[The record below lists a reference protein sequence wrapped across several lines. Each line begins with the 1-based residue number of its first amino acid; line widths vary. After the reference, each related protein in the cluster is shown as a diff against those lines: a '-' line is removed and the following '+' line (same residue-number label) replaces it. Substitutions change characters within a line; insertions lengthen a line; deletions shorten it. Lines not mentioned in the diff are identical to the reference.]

1 MSASSGL
8 PTSSVPNPLTPEW
21 LTTALRQ
28 SDMLPTGQVTR
39 VEERANAAFNSAA
52 RHLHLTYSPDAPP
65 DMPLRLF
72 FKRNLPE
79 AWAVRAGAR
88 EVAFYQVAATMAD
101 RLPMLATCYGSSY
114 DDERGDSWLL
124 LRDVSATHTSPVT
137 REQLIAGSGVPPDDQ
152 LVAVVEA
159 LAGLHA
165 TWWEHPALG
174 TGKLLVSE
182 WYRDQACC
190 KAALRE
196 FTDNWGAFQRMTGET
211 LSSATRALGDEA
223 LAALPHL
230 WQQHLAERMAA
241 RRQLTIS
248 HGDCYLSQFL
258 CPLPESSDTATYLV
272 DFQGACGDL
281 PAMDLVFL
289 FATFWTP
296 EQRQEGQREERL
308 LRAYLDALM
317 GYGVTGYSWDDL
329 VRDYQIALAFM
340 FFYPVWDALDGSSRD
355 YWEPKLRCLASAVDD
370 WGCREL
376 FASAMREA

>member
-28 SDMLPTGQVTR
+28 SDMLPTGQVTH

-137 REQLIAGSGVPPDDQ
+137 REQLIAGSVVPPDDQ

>member
-1 MSASSGL
+1 MSASSAS
-8 PTSSVPNPLTPEW
+8 PTSSIPNPLTPEW

-28 SDMLPTGQVTR
+28 SGLLPTGQVTC

-52 RHLHLTYSPDAPP
+52 RHLRLTYSPDAPP
-65 DMPLRLF
+65 DMPLWLF
-72 FKRNLPE
+72 FKRNIPE

-88 EVAFYQVAATMAD
+88 EVAFYQVAATMTD
-101 RLPMLATCYGSSY
+101 YPPMLATCYGSAY
-114 DDERGDSWLL
+114 DVTSGDSWLL
-124 LRDVSATHTSPVT
+124 LRDISATHTPPVT
-137 REQLIAGSGVPPDDQ
+137 REQLIAGRGVPPDDQ
-152 LVAVVEA
+152 LAAIVEA

-165 TWWEHPALG
+165 AWWEHPALG

-182 WYRDQACC
+182 WYRDQACFE
-190 KAALRE
+190 ASLRE
-196 FTDNWGAFQRMTGET
+196 FTDNWGAFQQMASET
-211 LSSATRALGDEA
+211 LSTATRALGDAA

-241 RRQLTIS
+241 RHQLTIS

-258 CPLPESSDTATYLV
+258 CPLLESSDTATYLI

-296 EQRQEGQREERL
+296 EQRHEDQREERL
-308 LRAYLDALM
+308 MRAYLDALVRR
-317 GYGVTGYSWDDL
+317 GVTSYSWDDL
-329 VRDYQIALAFM
+329 VRDYRIALAFM

-370 WGCREL
+370 WGRHEL
-376 FASAMREA
+376 FARLMRQA